1 MWEKSFDCPTPMS
14 VKTSCGALVGKFTL
28 GAIRLSIRSYSKI
41 FTSTFWALCRLAKL
55 SNCLSRLSTGRV
67 LSPISAENTAV
78 PHRLSRGL
86 RFRVAGREFCDAKL
100 DSTCTL
106 DLSLSGGLGPD
117 RKTRMLSMYTC
128 FYVRGVYSLRMP
140 TMMTS
145 PGTISAHHNKAE
157 PPTSP
162 GSRCSKVSLK

>member
-1 MWEKSFDCPTPMS
+1 MWEKSFDCPTPIS

-28 GAIRLSIRSYSKI
+28 GAIRLPKSSHRPFGHFAGWRSYLI
-41 FTSTFWALCRLAKL
+41 V
-55 SNCLSRLSTGRV
+55 CLSRLSTGRV

-78 PHRLSRGL
+78 PHRPSRGP